1 MVNAS
6 RIHSRYTNIRKPSM
20 VVAKKNSAI
29 IIPAGDIDGSDRRGW
44 VIFGSSNSAMFDI

>member
-1 MVNAS
+1 
-6 RIHSRYTNIRKPSM
+6 M